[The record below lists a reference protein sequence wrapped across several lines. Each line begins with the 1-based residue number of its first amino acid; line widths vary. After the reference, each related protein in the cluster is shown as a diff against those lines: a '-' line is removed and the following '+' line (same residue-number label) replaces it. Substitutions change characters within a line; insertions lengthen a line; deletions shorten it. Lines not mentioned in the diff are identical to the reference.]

1 MAMRVMRER
10 GTLAVVVLVVLGI
23 TGLELRVA
31 PRRPAISE
39 CCHSITI
46 RTTAR
51 NTGCQS
57 QHILE
62 CVCGHGAEPL
72 GDHVIVTFLAFAFY
86 IALRCR

>member
-31 PRRPAISE
+31 PQSLAISE
-39 CCHSITI
+39 CCNAITI
-46 RTTAR
+46 RTTAG
-51 NTGCQS
+51 NIGCQS

-62 CVCGHGAEPL
+62 CVYGHGAEPL
-72 GDHVIVTFLAFAFY
+72 GDHVVVTFLAFAFY
-86 IALRCR
+86 IASRYG